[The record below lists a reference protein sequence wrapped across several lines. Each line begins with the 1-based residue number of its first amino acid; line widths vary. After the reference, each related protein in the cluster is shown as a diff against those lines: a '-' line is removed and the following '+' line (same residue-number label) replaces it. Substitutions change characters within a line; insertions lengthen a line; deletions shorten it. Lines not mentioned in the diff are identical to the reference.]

1 MKQIWNKRYASNEY
15 AYGIE
20 PNVFFKEKIDNMKTG
35 RILLPAEG
43 EGRNAVYAAKLG
55 WDVYAFDFSSAAR
68 YKAQKLSKKNNVDIV
83 YNIHELKDADYE
95 QESFDVVALIYA
107 HNPDRKENHQHLMK
121 FLKPG
126 GLVIIEAFSKNQI
139 NNNSSGPKDVN
150 MLYSIEELEADF
162 IQFSKVDVWVD
173 EVELNEGVFHKGK
186 SSIIRLAGIK

>member
-1 MKQIWNKRYASNEY
+1 
-15 AYGIE
+15 
-20 PNVFFKEKIDNMKTG
+20 MKTG

-162 IQFSKVDVWVD
+162 IQFSKVDVLVD

-186 SSIIRLAGIK
+186 SSIIRLACIK

>member
-20 PNVFFKEKIDNMKTG
+20 PNVFFKEKIDNMKPG

-55 WDVYAFDFSSAAR
+55 WEVYAFDFSSAAR
-68 YKAQKLSKKNNVDIV
+68 DKAQKLSKKNNVDIV

-95 QESFDVVALIYA
+95 QESFDIVALIYA
-107 HNPDRKENHQHLMK
+107 HSPNRKENHQHLMK

-126 GLVIIEAFSKNQI
+126 GLLIIEEF
-139 NNNSSGPKDVN
+139 
-150 MLYSIEELEADF
+150 
-162 IQFSKVDVWVD
+162 
-173 EVELNEGVFHKGK
+173 
-186 SSIIRLAGIK
+186 

>member
-20 PNVFFKEKIDNMKTG
+20 PNVFFKEKIDNIKTG

-55 WDVYAFDFSSAAR
+55 WDVYAFDYSSTAR
-68 YKAQKLSKKNNVDIV
+68 DKAQKLSKKNNVDIV

-150 MLYSIEELEADF
+150 MLYSIEELEGDF

-173 EVELNEGVFHKGK
+173 EVVLNEGHFHKGK
-186 SSIIRLAGIK
+186 SSIIRLACIK

>member
-1 MKQIWNKRYASNEY
+1 MKQIWDKRYASNEY
-15 AYGIE
+15 AYGIQ
-20 PNVFFKEKIDNMKTG
+20 PNVFFKEKIDKMKPG
-35 RILLPAEG
+35 KILLPAEG

-55 WDVYAFDFSSAAR
+55 WDVFAFDFSSKAR
-68 YKAQKLSKKNNVDIV
+68 DKAQKLSKKNNVDIV

-107 HNPDRKENHQHLMK
+107 HAHDRKENHQHLMK

-139 NNNSSGPKDVN
+139 NTNSNGPKDVN
-150 MLYSIEELEADF
+150 MLYSIEELEGDF
-162 IQFSKVDVWVD
+162 IQLSKVDVWLD
-173 EVELNEGVFHKGK
+173 EIELNEGVFHKGK